1 MNHDSIERT
10 MKQQRSFSGIFRRLA
25 KDREGMG
32 AVEFAIIVPI
42 LLMVYITSFELTIGL
57 SVAKRATRASGSIAD
72 IVTQQTSVNK
82 AYLKT
87 MINAADGIF
96 EPYGITGL
104 KLKITGISID
114 ASSKPTVAWSWAQDD
129 SRPYA
134 VGAAV
139 TIPSALTVANTF
151 LVRSELTIPHEL
163 LMFMPS
169 VMPPQVK
176 TVNISREDFFR
187 QRAGTTLACTNC

>member
-1 MNHDSIERT
+1 
-10 MKQQRSFSGIFRRLA
+10 MKQQRSFSGIFRRLV

-82 AYLKT
+82 TYLKT

-134 VGAAV
+134 VAAAGQDGEYLAGRLL
-139 TIPSALTVANTF
+139 PSACWYDACLHKLLINPGISAATF
-151 LVRSELTIPHEL
+151 RKILEAAP
-163 LMFMPS
+163 
-169 VMPPQVK
+169 
-176 TVNISREDFFR
+176 EDFFF
-187 QRAGTTLACTNC
+187 QGNQ

>member
-1 MNHDSIERT
+1 
-10 MKQQRSFSGIFRRLA
+10 MKQQRSFSGIFKKLA

-57 SVAKRATRASGSIAD
+57 SVAKRATRASGTIAD

-87 MINAADGIF
+87 MLNAADGIF
-96 EPYGITGL
+96 EPYNINGL
-104 KLKITGISID
+104 KLKITGISVD
-114 ASSKPTVAWSWAQDD
+114 AAAKPTVVWSWAQDD
-129 SRPYA
+129 TRPYV
-134 VGAAV
+134 VGSAV
-139 TIPSALTVANTF
+139 TIPKDLAVADTY

-169 VMPPQVK
+169 MMPPQIK

-187 QRAGTTLACTNC
+187 QRAGTSLACTNC

>member
-1 MNHDSIERT
+1 
-10 MKQQRSFSGIFRRLA
+10 MKQERSFSGIFKRLA

-57 SVAKRATRASGSIAD
+57 SVAKRATRASGAIAD
-72 IVTQQTSVNK
+72 IVTQQSSVNK
-82 AYLKT
+82 TYLKT

-96 EPYGITGL
+96 EPYSITGL
-104 KLKITGISID
+104 QLKITGISID

-139 TIPSALTVANTF
+139 TIPSALVVANTF

-163 LMFMPS
+163 AMFMPA
-169 VMPPQVK
+169 VMPPQIK
-176 TVNISREDFFR
+176 TINISREDFFR

>member
-1 MNHDSIERT
+1 
-10 MKQQRSFSGIFRRLA
+10 MKQERSVSGIFKRLA

-57 SVAKRATRASGSIAD
+57 SVAKRATRASGAIAD

-96 EPYGITGL
+96 EPYGTTGL
-104 KLKITGISID
+104 SVKITGISID

-129 SRPYA
+129 TRPYA
-134 VGAAV
+134 IGATV
-139 TIPSALTVANTF
+139 SIPSALVVANSF
-151 LVRSELTIPHEL
+151 IVRSELTIPHEL

-169 VMPPQVK
+169 VMPPQIK

-187 QRAGTTLACTNC
+187 QRAGTSLACSNC

>member
-1 MNHDSIERT
+1 
-10 MKQQRSFSGIFRRLA
+10 MKQTRSFSGIFRRLA

-42 LLMVYITSFELTIGL
+42 LLMVYITSFELTVGL
-57 SVAKRATRASGSIAD
+57 SVAKRATRASGAIAD

-87 MINAADGIF
+87 MLFAADGIF
-96 EPYGITGL
+96 EPYSITGL
-104 KLKITGISID
+104 KLKITGITID
-114 ASSKPTVAWSWAQDD
+114 ANAKPTVAWSWAQDD
-129 SRPYA
+129 SKPYA

-139 TIPSALTVANTF
+139 SIPSSLSIANTF
-151 LVRSELTIPHEL
+151 VIRTELSIPHEL

-169 VMPPQVK
+169 MMPPQIK
-176 TVNISREDFFR
+176 TVTISREDFYR